1 MVNRAIT
8 FVLYALIARY
18 LGTYEFGQMSLTLT
32 LFYLLQSIAPTGL
45 KTLLV
50 RDVATHKEDTS
61 RYLVNGLFV
70 ALVSSLAALLIL
82 LGFLEAMDYS
92 IDTEVIILVVSASLI
107 PYSLS
112 AVCEAVFQ
120 AHEKIRYI
128 TFANVPVSLARG
140 LLAFLLLE
148 LGFTLDW
155 VGIIFIISYS
165 ATFIL
170 EWILLTRHIARPHY
184 RVDLRFC
191 WQIGRNSLAFLGLQS
206 LVALSGSIVPVFLS
220 KSAGEIEVGFLNA
233 ANQVTQPIMLLI
245 QSTATS
251 LFPRMSQHFDVSLQA
266 LKRVSERIL
275 EVLSIM
281 TFPAVIGLFYYA
293 SPALLLLYQKTDFNA
308 AVLVLQLSVW
318 ALIVKV
324 ITAILGR
331 SLLAAHRER
340 TVLTIMFIETI
351 ACLILAAWLVPSYG
365 LIGAALAG
373 LGITAVETILHL
385 IPSWRMFGSINF
397 LGAFWKAALATLVM
411 TGWLVLVNLWQIPI
425 LAGILSSAAV
435 YTAAWLIISLIQ
447 TGSWARL
454 LKSFGGIR

>member
-32 LFYLLQSIAPTGL
+32 LFYLLQSLAPTGL

-61 RYLVNGLFV
+61 RYLINGIFV
-70 ALVSSLAALLIL
+70 ALVSSLGALSIL
-82 LGFLEAMDYS
+82 LVFLEVMKYS
-92 IDTEVIILVVSASLI
+92 ADTDLIIMVVSASLI

-112 AVCEAVFQ
+112 AVCEAIFQ

-140 LLAFLLLE
+140 LLAFTLLE
-148 LGFTLDW
+148 LGFSLTW
-155 VGIIFIISYS
+155 VGIIFFISYS

-170 EWILLTRHIARPHY
+170 EWILLTRHIARPHF

-206 LVALSGSIVPVFLS
+206 LVALSGSIVPIFLS

-233 ANQVTQPIMLLI
+233 ANQLTQPIMLLI

-251 LFPRMSQHFDVSLQA
+251 LFPRMSQHFDVSLQS

-281 TFPAVIGLFYYA
+281 TFPAVVGLFYYA
-293 SPALLLLYQKTDFNA
+293 GPALLLLYQKTEFSA
-308 AVLVLQLSVW
+308 ATIVLQLSVW

-340 TVLTIMFIETI
+340 TVLIIMAVET
-351 ACLILAAWLVPSYG
+351 AASFVLAAWLVPSYG
-365 LIGAALAG
+365 LIGAAVAG
-373 LGITAVETILHL
+373 LGISLVETVLHVV
-385 IPSWRMFGSINF
+385 PSWRMYGSINF
-397 LGAFWKAALATLVM
+397 FAAFWKAALASLVM
-411 TGWLVLVNLWQIPI
+411 AGWLVLVNIWQLPI
-425 LAGILSSAAV
+425 LVGVLSSAAI
-435 YTAAWLIISLIQ
+435 YTAAWLAISLIQ
-447 TGSWARL
+447 TGSWSRL
-454 LKSFGGIR
+454 LKTFGGIR